1 MIKHDSGSCNCRRFT
16 VTEISSSTAPSV
28 DRISSLFRVP
38 IRHQDTQYTLCLKK
52 RANFGKLYSRQAG
65 NNYESLDIFQ
75 RRLKTELFERS
86 YNWYRACQTTL
97 LLRDSLSL
105 SRSFLLWPQPWSLSS
120 IMLLWH
126 SLLII
131 IIIRCIQAVSSST
144 CTQWQT
150 RCTQTTG
157 RQTESLDGCSHES
170 VETVNSPSLSPLQTP
185 PKLACYTT
193 K

>member
-1 MIKHDSGSCNCRRFT
+1 MVVKLYHPDIQFSHNVCLSHRQIFHAIELVVYVN
-16 VTEISSSTAPSV
+16 SSSV
-28 DRISSLFRVP
+28 LNV
-38 IRHQDTQYTLCLKK
+38 L
-52 RANFGKLYSRQAG
+52 
-65 NNYESLDIFQ
+65 YESLDIFQ